1 MIVIVKSK
9 TNLFLLSTVLLFCM
23 IGNYSCSKYEG
34 CVGNKDTVHHKMFLK
49 SNLWDNFVQKKQ
61 YSFVIKNGNTI
72 VDNITV
78 KTSGEKLSS
87 QTVYK
92 GTSGPPDCPT
102 TNNYKFYYKIYDYS
116 IGDSNIIN
124 IVNNGQIE
132 YDGYKYNN
140 NIEINF
146 LNSVF
151 KFNINDLL
159 SIYVP
164 NYSDSILFDSKWIY
178 NVYKLNSLDA
188 KATLFL
194 NYEIGFIKYEKDS
207 VSWNNN

>member
-1 MIVIVKSK
+1 MKTK
-9 TNLFLLSTVLLFCM
+9 TNLFLLSTVLLFCL

-34 CVGNKDTVHHKMFLK
+34 CVGNKDTVHYNMFLK
-49 SNLWDNFVQKKQ
+49 NNLWDNFVQKKQ

-92 GTSGPPDCPT
+92 ETSGSPDCPST
-102 TNNYKFYYKIYDYS
+102 KYDKFYYKIYDYS
-116 IGDSNIIN
+116 IGDSNILHL
-124 IVNNGQIE
+124 VNNGQIALSE
-132 YDGYKYNN
+132 QICNN
-140 NIEINF
+140 YIEFNF

-151 KFNINDLL
+151 KFKTNDLL

-178 NVYKLNSLDA
+178 NVYKLNSSDTT
-188 KATLFL
+188 ATLYL
-194 NYEIGFIKYEKDS
+194 NYEIGIIKYEKDS
-207 VSWNNN
+207 VTWTVN